1 MISLGTTPRKTNV
14 IGHFR
19 VPKNLTLKLRL
30 SAKLL
35 IWKWFLIMMQIKLI
49 FTTKVSHL
57 ASFWKWDFLEL
68 GNGLFESMANVS
80 NSETI
85 TRLYACP
92 SITLVKLVQWN
103 PVNMDTKV
111 TCHNVCI
118 IRVCVLS
125 GRSEKMSEN

>member
-1 MISLGTTPRKTNV
+1 
-14 IGHFR
+14 
-19 VPKNLTLKLRL
+19 
-30 SAKLL
+30 
-35 IWKWFLIMMQIKLI
+35 
-49 FTTKVSHL
+49 
-57 ASFWKWDFLEL
+57 
-68 GNGLFESMANVS
+68 MANVS

-118 IRVCVLS
+118 IRVSVLS
-125 GRSEKMSEN
+125 GRSEKMSQTHVSLIRRLKLFTATAASSFQRNVTISYYSIGIKLPFSIVLKTRQWRSTLPCTTSVLFRTTFTRTIILNPLMK

>member
-1 MISLGTTPRKTNV
+1 MISLGTPPRKTNV
-14 IGHFR
+14 I
-19 VPKNLTLKLRL
+19 
-30 SAKLL
+30 A
-35 IWKWFLIMMQIKLI
+35 
-49 FTTKVSHL
+49 
-57 ASFWKWDFLEL
+57 
-68 GNGLFESMANVS
+68 SMANVS

-118 IRVCVLS
+118 IRVSILS
-125 GRSEKMSEN
+125 GQSEKMSQTHVSLIRRLKQTFLLQL